1 MMKFYETVI
10 QRRAFGIQSEGA
22 FYFMAMQTEQ
32 KILIDFDVE
41 AQMRDG
47 TTLRA
52 NVYRP
57 TGDDQWPVLLTR
69 LPYGKDLPI
78 GGSVMD
84 PAQVAR
90 RGYVVIV
97 QDTRGRFTSEGEW
110 MPFINEALDGVDTIE
125 WASRLPYSNGI
136 VGMYGI
142 SYFGFTQWSAAVHQP
157 SALKAIVPVQT
168 WNDPFNGV
176 VFRGGALELGSSGSW
191 QLMMGLDVLIRRHRG
206 DPQALGRS
214 IYLLAK
220 EMDALG
226 KLGYW
231 SLPLREFGPL
241 KRHEIASS
249 FFENFARPMDSE
261 YPNTQPLFIT
271 GKHENVTV
279 PALNIGGWYD
289 IFLQDTIDNYKF
301 LREQGSTREARQSKL
316 LIGPWAHGVFTNPI
330 GEMNFGFGSSAA
342 YIDLQ
347 VDLTSLQVRWFDH
360 WLKGIDTGMLDE
372 APIKLFVM
380 GTNIWRDE
388 QEWPLARAVE
398 TRYYL
403 HSNGQAN
410 TLHGNGYLTTDLPD
424 NEEPSADY
432 YDYDA
437 ANPVITRGGALLI
450 SPEYSPGP
458 YDQRL
463 TENREDVLVYT
474 TGELKEDVEVTG
486 QIKVYIWAI
495 SSAPHTDIVAL
506 LVDMQPHGY
515 AQNLTDGI
523 IRARYRNAALGE
535 NASLIE
541 PGRAYEYEI
550 DLWATSNVFR
560 AGQIGRASCRERV

>member
-1 MMKFYETVI
+1 
-10 QRRAFGIQSEGA
+10 
-22 FYFMAMQTEQ
+22 MAMQIDQ
-32 KILIDFDVE
+32 KILIDFDVP

-57 TGDDQWPVLLTR
+57 AGDDQWPVLLTR
-69 LPYGKDLPI
+69 LPYGKDFPL
-78 GGSVMD
+78 GSSVMD

-125 WASRLPYSNGI
+125 WAAGLPYSDGI
-136 VGMYGI
+136 IGMYGI

-157 SALKAIVPVQT
+157 SALKAIVPAQT

-176 VFRGGALELGSSGSW
+176 LFRGGALELGTSGNW
-191 QLMMGLDVLIRRHRG
+191 QLMMGLDILIRRHRG

-241 KRHEIASS
+241 KRHDIAPS
-249 FFENFARPMDSE
+249 FFENFAHPMDRE
-261 YPNTQPLFIT
+261 HPITQPLFIT

-289 IFLQDTIDNYKF
+289 IFLQDTIDNFKF
-301 LREQGSTREARQSKL
+301 MREQGSTQEARQSKL

-380 GTNIWRDE
+380 GTNMKNPPQITMIMMLRIQSLHE
-388 QEWPLARAVE
+388 VV
-398 TRYYL
+398 RY
-403 HSNGQAN
+403 
-410 TLHGNGYLTTDLPD
+410 
-424 NEEPSADY
+424 
-432 YDYDA
+432 
-437 ANPVITRGGALLI
+437 
-450 SPEYSPGP
+450 
-458 YDQRL
+458 
-463 TENREDVLVYT
+463 
-474 TGELKEDVEVTG
+474 
-486 QIKVYIWAI
+486 
-495 SSAPHTDIVAL
+495 
-506 LVDMQPHGY
+506 
-515 AQNLTDGI
+515 
-523 IRARYRNAALGE
+523 
-535 NASLIE
+535 
-541 PGRAYEYEI
+541 
-550 DLWATSNVFR
+550 
-560 AGQIGRASCRERV
+560 